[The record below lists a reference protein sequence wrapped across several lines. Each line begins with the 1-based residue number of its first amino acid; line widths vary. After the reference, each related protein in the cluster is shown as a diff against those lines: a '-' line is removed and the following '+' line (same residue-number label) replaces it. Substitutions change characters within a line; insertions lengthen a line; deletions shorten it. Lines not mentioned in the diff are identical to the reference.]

1 MASEPT
7 RKKTSK
13 RILSAAARIFGR
25 SGYRGASV
33 DDVAKEAGVSKGLV
47 HYHFHTKEKLVIAAQ
62 KATFRELHRRI
73 SERAQRGER
82 GLSSALD
89 ALDAMWS
96 SVRDLHEGA
105 PFIVETFA
113 LSAQDG
119 DLNTQMRSFYQESTA
134 LLEDGINMVFAG
146 QLDQLTIP
154 PRRMATLI
162 RIWLEGLVLE
172 LAQVRND
179 EDMAIV
185 DQAYADTRNLFA
197 RFVLQ
202 EDDFSIDPE
211 TDSLPLPW

>member
-1 MASEPT
+1 
-7 RKKTSK
+7 
-13 RILSAAARIFGR
+13 
-25 SGYRGASV
+25 
-33 DDVAKEAGVSKGLV
+33 
-47 HYHFHTKEKLVIAAQ
+47 
-62 KATFRELHRRI
+62 
-73 SERAQRGER
+73 
-82 GLSSALD
+82 
-89 ALDAMWS
+89 MWS

-172 LAQVRND
+172 LAQVRSD